1 MLSAAVIL
9 VVFAV
14 IALAGAGS
22 AVWLYRAAAASAW
35 RAQPAQRQPSVESAV
50 ATGVTARATA
60 DLAAGPD
67 PGWPGPPAEPGSGWP
82 VSQETTPG
90 DDEELGVVWE
100 APAGMTANHPGP
112 PAAPEQV
119 YDLAAWPDLDS
130 AGDGP
135 DDSGSR
141 GPRAWPDLARSLY
154 SRGWPAMDSPPSAA
168 SGWPRSRPRP
178 HPEPSGSASDGPSS
192 GGAASVGPSSAGSAS
207 DGPSSGGSA
216 SDGPGPAG
224 SASDGPSSGGSASDG
239 PGPAG
244 SASDGPSS
252 GGAASDGPGPGG
264 PGGPGSGG
272 PSSNSLA
279 PNSLNLNRADPSGP
293 EPDGPDS
300 DGRDSDGPDLDTASN
315 RPGPIGDGWRY
326 ASPSLP
332 CLHSLSAGPSAVR
345 SQAQARR
352 TPSFVAPRERCAAAH
367 VFLAPRGRRDER
379 NGPRLCRGRGN
390 ARVYVLGKS
399 RRPRP

>member
-1 MLSAAVIL
+1 M
-9 VVFAV
+9 
-14 IALAGAGS
+14 
-22 AVWLYRAAAASAW
+22 
-35 RAQPAQRQPSVESAV
+35 
-50 ATGVTARATA
+50 ATGATARATA
-60 DLAAGPD
+60 DPAAVPD
-67 PGWPGPPAEPGSGWP
+67 HGWPGPPAAPGSGRP
-82 VSQETTPG
+82 ASQGTTPD
-90 DDEELGVVWE
+90 DDEEFGVVWE
-100 APAGMTANHPGP
+100 APAGMTADHPGP
-112 PAAPEQV
+112 PAAPEEEV
-119 YDLAAWPDLDS
+119 YDLAEWPDLDS
-130 AGDGP
+130 AWDGP
-135 DDSGSR
+135 DDSGPR

-192 GGAASVGPSSAGSAS
+192 GGAASVGPSS
-207 DGPSSGGSA
+207 
-216 SDGPGPAG
+216 AG